1 MYLENSFDVPARPE
15 EAWDLLMDVPR
26 VIPCMPGAQLVETLD
41 ETTWKARMDVKLG
54 PVSLTLDTNVQREEA
69 DREAMRATLAA
80 SARDTRGRCDGR
92 AKIESTLTEHEGGT
106 RVKIATDLVLSG
118 ALAQTGRGLVAAV
131 SAQMVQS
138 FADCLKAQ
146 LAGSDEEAAAAVEAR
161 AAPVKGHH
169 LAVRA
174 TWERV
179 ADFFRRLAG
188 GSRTST

>member
-15 EAWDLLMDVPR
+15 QAWDLLMDVPR
-26 VIPCMPGAQLVETLD
+26 VIPCMPGAELVETLD
-41 ETTWKARMDVKLG
+41 ESTWKARMDVKLG
-54 PVSLTLDTNVQREEA
+54 PMSLTLDTNVQREEA

-92 AKIESTLTEHEGGT
+92 ARIESTLLEHEGGT
-106 RVKIATDLVLSG
+106 RVQIKTDLVLSG

-146 LAGSDEEAAAAVEAR
+146 LAGSEEEAAAAVEAQ
-161 AAPVKGHH
+161 AGPVKGHS
-169 LAVRA
+169 LALAA
-174 TWERV
+174 TWQRV
-179 ADFFRRLAG
+179 MGFFRRLAG
-188 GSRTST
+188 GART

>member
-26 VIPCMPGAQLVETLD
+26 VIPCMPGAELTETID
-41 ETTWKARMDVKLG
+41 ESTWKARMDVKLG
-54 PVSLTLDTNVQREEA
+54 PMSLTLATDVHREEV

-92 AKIESTLTEHEGGT
+92 ARIESTLVEHDGGT
-106 RVKIATDLVLSG
+106 RVKIRTDLVTVGCSRSDR
-118 ALAQTGRGLVAAV
+118 ARGLVVAV

-146 LAGSDEEAAAAVEAR
+146 LAGSQAEADAAVAAQAGPVRGHSLALR
-161 AAPVKGHH
+161 ALGH
-169 LAVRA
+169 RIS
-174 TWERV
+174 
-179 ADFFRRLAG
+179 DFFRRLVG
-188 GSRTST
+188 RPRT